1 MSSVRIAS
9 TAYRVAA
16 VLAVLLT
23 AAVAETM
30 TWWSGG
36 WARLD
41 VVLLAT
47 VLRESRSRLVQASAV
62 STVLA
67 TAWVVEGVT
76 WRTSVAVAVAVAVAA
91 GVGWAL
97 RAHGSRTDLDS
108 LPGRR
113 FMVVIVRLTLVVV
126 LGAAAEV
133 ALESAAGTVDT
144 APMLLRLAYAALPLA
159 VAGLLAAAI
168 AARSVL
174 DRRAEPHV
182 AKLAGAFVALALSGI
197 AAQISLEYWNSQDA
211 TTLQTAA
218 ATTTAS
224 FQQAVADDLDSFDAR
239 AGSVPRTPVTSQS
252 AFDRSVRSF
261 L

>member
-113 FMVVIVRLTLVVV
+113 FMVVIVRLTLVV
-126 LGAAAEV
+126 

-197 AAQISLEYWNSQDA
+197 AALITLQYWNSQDA